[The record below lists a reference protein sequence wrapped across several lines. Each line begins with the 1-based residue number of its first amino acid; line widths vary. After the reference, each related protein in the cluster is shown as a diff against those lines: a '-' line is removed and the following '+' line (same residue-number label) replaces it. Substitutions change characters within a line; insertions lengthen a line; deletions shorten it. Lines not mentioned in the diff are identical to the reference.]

1 MESGTRMV
9 HGRDGSPSG
18 GFAGRHAP
26 WLAGIAFAALAVVA
40 ASAADAPAAA
50 IYGASFWHYY
60 LYWLAYRYRTVAL
73 GVFKRDAA
81 IAKGF
86 ALAALAAAYFAYPL
100 DALSLA
106 LVAAGFGLNVAGV
119 VALGSDRTYYGHEVA
134 GLPARRVSAFPY
146 CVVAHPMLVGN
157 MLAFGATLLNEG
169 FRAGWWPL
177 ACAHVALNAG
187 LLVME
192 TRDAGSIAMPV
203 FLAAAAGLALIA
215 AASAGLLFAT
225 LISATAL
232 AYGYLLHRR
241 YTAPAPAIESIGK
254 EATS

>member
-1 MESGTRMV
+1 M
-9 HGRDGSPSG
+9 
-18 GFAGRHAP
+18 
-26 WLAGIAFAALAVVA
+26 AGIAFAAISVA
-40 ASAADAPAAA
+40 AARAADAPAAA
-50 IYGASFWHYY
+50 IYAVSFWHYY
-60 LYWLAYRYRTVAL
+60 LYWLAYRYRAVAL

-81 IAKGF
+81 VAKAL
-86 ALAALAAAYFAYPL
+86 ALAALATAYFAYPF

-106 LVAAGFGLNVAGV
+106 LVAVGFALNLAGA

-146 CVVAHPMLVGN
+146 CVVAHPMLAGN

-187 LLVME
+187 LLLME
-192 TRDAGSIAMPV
+192 TRDARSQAMPV
-203 FLAAAAGLALIA
+203 FLAAGALVALIA
-215 AASAGLLFAT
+215 AASAGLAFAT
-225 LISATAL
+225 VLSAAAL
-232 AYGYLLHRR
+232 AYGGLLYRR
-241 YTAPAPAIESIGK
+241 YSAPAPAIGSIGK